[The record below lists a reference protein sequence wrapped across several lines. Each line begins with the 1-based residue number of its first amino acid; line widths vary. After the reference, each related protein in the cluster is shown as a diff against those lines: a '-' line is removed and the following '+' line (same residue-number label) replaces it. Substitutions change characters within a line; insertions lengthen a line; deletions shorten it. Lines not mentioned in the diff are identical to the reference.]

1 VRAHVRDLFLRGLGL
16 VFLVAFISLGRQVS
30 VLYGAKGLLPACEF
44 VGATSWTSAPS
55 LFRLACDDRVLH
67 AGIWLGSFLSALL
80 VLGIAPR
87 ACVAGLWALYAS
99 YVTVG
104 QDFLSFQ
111 WDNLLLESG
120 FFALFVAP
128 GGLRLR
134 GAPPPHP
141 AGVFLM
147 LWLLVRLHVESGL
160 AKLLLGDPTWRDLT
174 AMSTYYETAPLPTWL
189 GWWAHQMP
197 MWAHKAC
204 GAFTYVVEL
213 VLPLAAFGPRALRV
227 PAFLGMAAL
236 QAIVI
241 ATANYGFF
249 NYLSLLLCLW
259 MLDDAHL
266 ARLGW
271 RAEPAPERVPRPV
284 VDTTHVAAAVLL
296 VPLTVV
302 PFLPFLH
309 PPDAL
314 SRALIP
320 VRRVLD
326 TARTINAYHL
336 FASMTLVRREVVIE
350 GSDDGAA
357 WRSYEFRWKPGD
369 LRRAPAFVAPHQP
382 RVDFQLWFLLLG
394 HRHGERYFDTLL
406 VRLLT
411 EPAAVASLFADD
423 PFPTTP
429 PHELR
434 VAFYRYRFTDRAGR
448 TAAGAW
454 WTREFEGYS
463 RVLDREALAP
473 RK

>member
-1 VRAHVRDLFLRGLGL
+1 MRAHVRDLFLRGLGL
-16 VFLVAFISLGRQVS
+16 VFVVAFASLGHQVS
-30 VLYGAKGLLPACEF
+30 VLYGSTGLLPACDF
-44 VGATSWTSAPS
+44 VGVTSWPNAPS
-55 LFRLACDDRVLH
+55 LFRLVCDDRMLH
-67 AGIWLGSFLSALL
+67 AGVWAGALL
-80 VLGIAPR
+80 GVALVAGVAPR
-87 ACVAGLWALYAS
+87 VCLAALWALYLS
-99 YVTVG
+99 YVTIG

-111 WDNLLLESG
+111 WDNLLVESG

-147 LWLLVRLHVESGL
+147 LWLLVRLHVESGA

-204 GAFTYVVEL
+204 ALFTYVVEL
-213 VLPLAAFGPRALRV
+213 ALPLCAFGPRLLRLPAL
-227 PAFLGMAAL
+227 AGMVAM
-236 QAIVI
+236 QVSVI

-259 MLDDAHL
+259 MLDDADL

-271 RAEPAPERVPRPV
+271 RTPVEPRAPHPV
-284 VDTTHVAAAVLL
+284 ADAAAVATAALL
-296 VPLTVV
+296 VPLSIV

-309 PPDAL
+309 PPDTL
-314 SRALIP
+314 SRVLIP

-326 TARTINAYHL
+326 TTRTINAYHL

-350 GSDDGAA
+350 GSDDGAT
-357 WRSYEFRWKPGD
+357 WRPYEFRWKPGD
-369 LRRAPAFVAPHQP
+369 PQRAPAFVAPHQP

-394 HRHGERYFDTLL
+394 HRHGDRYFQTLL

-411 EPAAVASLFADD
+411 DPPVVASLFSDD

-429 PHELR
+429 PRRLR
-434 VAFYRYRFTDRAGR
+434 IAFYRYRFTDRATR
-448 TAAGAW
+448 AATGAW
-454 WTREFEGYS
+454 WTRDLEGYS
-463 RVLDREALAP
+463 RVLDRDALTSG
-473 RK
+473 